1 MPKVLMPLLN
11 SEVPAFDIG
20 SFPVEHFSPSS
31 MIMFSVNLILFKII
45 HINRDRYETTKGI
58 TAVIGQAFHHA
69 MEVYYGGVEEF
80 KPSNEGEAIQFGIS
94 AGMTFIENY
103 PEGFI
108 NYSKTVTNKQR
119 AFDIFTFAFNAYIA
133 EMPYRPEIV
142 MSNEEEIKETI
153 DVEWRGD
160 RLKLPVPIKGRIDQV
175 FREDGKLKIRD
186 YKTSS
191 KFSDGDKID
200 AGKIIQAVAYYLL
213 VYMKYGEEPY
223 SVVFDELK
231 TSKNKEGGPQ
241 VRQYEIVF
249 KDNQLYFDFFFRY
262 YQDMVRALTGEM
274 VFIPNFFARYD
285 NEIAIISYIHR
296 LDEVQEKAE
305 LMRKHK
311 VSTLTDLL
319 KKEIQNAGTMRKLL
333 KEVEENFISAKTMNY
348 EEMTNADKIRY
359 KLIEHGVAVA
369 FDSLV
374 EGSTVDL
381 YRFSP
386 SMGLKMSRLRAYAD
400 DIEQVLGVSGVRI
413 LAPIPNS
420 TLIGFEVPRIERTFP
435 EVPTGGGFDIAIGQT
450 IMGEPR
456 RFDIRSAPHMLVAGA
471 SGSGKSVFLNALI
484 EQLFQIPGAE
494 LYLYDP
500 KMVELARY
508 KDRAKEYAYSPEG
521 IMQGL
526 LDLEAEMD
534 RRYKFMAGKGVR
546 DISETDMS
554 YKFVVI
560 DEFGD
565 FIMTARDAQ
574 KEYAAAKYTSRSR
587 PWLVQEASRRAGVGG
602 AIMVP
607 SEGDESVYTSVYITR
622 GMTKDEIAE
631 ILKRNDELNP
641 LLGVN
646 VENTLVRLAQ
656 KARACGIHFII
667 ATQRPTVDVISGSIK
682 NNFPTKVV
690 FRTAKEI
697 DSRVVIDDA
706 GAEKLAGKGD
716 MLFASDA
723 GTERLQGYKS

>member
-11 SEVPAFDIG
+11 SEAPAFDIG
-20 SFPVEHFSPSS
+20 SFPVEHYSPS
-31 MIMFSVNLILFKII
+31 MLTMFSTNSILCKILY
-45 HINRDRYETTKGI
+45 INRDRFETTTGI

-69 MEVYYGGVEEF
+69 MEVYSGGVEEF
-80 KPSNEGEAIQFGIS
+80 KPMNEGEAIQFGIS

-133 EMPYRPEIV
+133 EMPYRPELV
-142 MSNEEEIKETI
+142 VTNEEEIKDVI

-160 RLKLPVPIKGRIDQV
+160 RLKLPVPLKGRIDQV
-175 FREDGKLKIRD
+175 FREDGRLKIRD

-200 AGKIIQAVAYYLL
+200 AGKIIQAVIYYLL

-223 SVVFDELK
+223 SVVFDEVK

-249 KDNQLYFDFFFRY
+249 SENQLYFDFFFRY
-262 YQDMVRALTGEM
+262 YQDVTRALNGEM
-274 VFIPNFFARYD
+274 VWIPNFFARYD
-285 NEIAIISYIHR
+285 NEVAIISYIHR

-311 VSTLTDLL
+311 VSSLTDLL
-319 KKEIQNAGTMRKLL
+319 KKEMQSAGTMRKLL

-348 EEMTNADKIRY
+348 DEMTNADKIRY
-359 KLIEHGVAVA
+359 KLVEHGVAVQ

-386 SMGLKMSRLRAYAD
+386 SMGLKMSRLRSYSD

-420 TLIGFEVPRIERTFP
+420 TLIGFEVPRTERTFP
-435 EVPTGGGFDIAIGQT
+435 DVPAGGGFDVAIGQT

-456 RFDIRSAPHMLVAGA
+456 RFDIRTAPHMLVAGA

-494 LYLYDP
+494 LHLFDP
-500 KMVELARY
+500 KMVELAQY
-508 KDRAKEYAYSPEG
+508 KDRATEYAYSPES
-521 IMQGL
+521 IMKGL
-526 LDLEAEMD
+526 LDLESEMD
-534 RRYKFMAGKGVR
+534 KRYKIMADKGVR
-546 DISETDMS
+546 NISETDMP

-574 KEYAAAKYTSRSR
+574 KDHASAKYTSRSR
-587 PWLVQEASRRAGVGG
+587 PWLVQEVSRRTNGKMIISVEEDG
-602 AIMVP
+602 
-607 SEGDESVYTSVYITR
+607 EGYKMATITK

-631 ILKRNDELNP
+631 ILERNDELNP

-646 VENTLVRLAQ
+646 VENTLIRLAQ

-697 DSRVVIDDA
+697 DSRIVIDDA

-716 MLFASDA
+716 MLFASEA
-723 GTERLQGYKS
+723 GTERLQGYRS